1 MNKDRSELYRCGIL
15 TISDKGSR
23 GERQDTSGPQLQDQ
37 LRSAGQ
43 YTISRYAI
51 VADDPASITTTLKTW
66 CDKEDLDLIL
76 TTGGTGVSP
85 SDQTPE
91 TTLPLLDKVIPG
103 ISEMMRMASFQKTP
117 NAILSRGV
125 AGIRQDCLIINLPGS
140 ERGARENLETILAG
154 LAHAIYKIKGGSK
167 DCGS

>member
-1 MNKDRSELYRCGIL
+1 MGKDIPETYHCGIL

-23 GERQDTSGPQLQDQ
+23 GERQDTSGPQLQEQ
-37 LRSAGQ
+37 LQAAGSFSISK
-43 YTISRYAI
+43 YTI
-51 VADDPASITTTLKTW
+51 VADDPAAIATTLIAW
-66 CDKEDLDLIL
+66 CDQVGLDLIL

-125 AGIRQDCLIINLPGS
+125 AGIRKRSLIINLPGS
-140 ERGARENLETILAG
+140 EKGARENLATILPG

>member
-1 MNKDRSELYRCGIL
+1 MDKESPDTYRCGIL

-23 GERQDTSGPQLQDQ
+23 GERQDTSGPQLQEQ
-37 LRSAGQ
+37 LRAAGPYKISN
-43 YTISRYAI
+43 YTI
-51 VADDPASITTTLKTW
+51 VADDPAAISSTLTTW
-66 CDKEDLDLIL
+66 CDDEKLDLIL

-91 TTLPLLDKVIPG
+91 TTLPLLDKEIPG

-125 AGIRQDCLIINLPGS
+125 AGIRKNCLIINLPGS
-140 ERGARENLETILAG
+140 ERGARENLATILPG

>member
-1 MNKDRSELYRCGIL
+1 MDKDTPEIYHCGIL

-23 GERQDTSGPQLQDQ
+23 GERQDTSGPQLHKQ
-37 LRSAGQ
+37 LLAAGF
-43 YTISRYAI
+43 YTISKYTI
-51 VADDPASITTTLKTW
+51 VADDPEAISSILKTW
-66 CDKEDLDLIL
+66 CDEEGLDLIL

-103 ISEMMRMASFQKTP
+103 ISEMMRMASFQKTA

-125 AGIRQDCLIINLPGS
+125 AGIRKSTLIINLPGS
-140 ERGARENLETILAG
+140 ERAARENLETILPG

>member
-1 MNKDRSELYRCGIL
+1 MDKDSPEIYSCGIL

-23 GERQDTSGPQLQDQ
+23 GERQDTSGPQLQEQ
-37 LRSAGQ
+37 LRATGLYSINK
-43 YTISRYAI
+43 YVI
-51 VADDPASITTTLKTW
+51 VADNPIAITATLKNW
-66 CDKEDLDLIL
+66 CDNEGLDLIL

-103 ISEMMRMASFQKTP
+103 ISEMMRMASFQKTT

-125 AGIRQDCLIINLPGS
+125 AGIRKNCLIINLPGS
-140 ERGARENLETILAG
+140 ERAARENLATILPG
-154 LAHAIYKIKGGSK
+154 LAHALYKIKGGSK
-167 DCGS
+167 DCGN

>member
-1 MNKDRSELYRCGIL
+1 MDKDTQEIYLCGIL

-23 GERQDTSGPQLQDQ
+23 GERQDTSGPQLQEQ
-37 LRSAGQ
+37 LRSAGS
-43 YTISRYAI
+43 YTISKYAI
-51 VADDPASITTTLKTW
+51 VADDPIAITATLKNW
-66 CDKEDLDLIL
+66 CDNEGLDLIL

-103 ISEMMRMASFQKTP
+103 ISEMMRMASFQKTA

-125 AGIRQDCLIINLPGS
+125 AGIRKSCLIINLPGS
-140 ERGARENLETILAG
+140 ERAARENLETILPG
-154 LAHAIYKIKGGSK
+154 LAHALYKIKGGSK

>member
-1 MNKDRSELYRCGIL
+1 MDQNRTEIYRCGIL

-23 GERQDTSGPQLQDQ
+23 GERQDTSGPQLQEQ
-37 LRSAGQ
+37 LGNAGS
-43 YTISRYAI
+43 YTISKYTI
-51 VADDPASITTTLKTW
+51 VADDPSAISSTLKTW
-66 CDKEDLDLIL
+66 CDQEGLDLIL

-91 TTLPLLDKVIPG
+91 TTLPLLDKEIPG
-103 ISEMMRMASFQKTP
+103 ISEMMRMASFQKTA

-125 AGIRQDCLIINLPGS
+125 AGIRKSCLIINLPGS
-140 ERGARENLETILAG
+140 ERGARENLETILPG

>member
-1 MNKDRSELYRCGIL
+1 MSRETTETYCCGIL

-23 GERQDTSGPQLQDQ
+23 GERQDTSGPQLREQ
-37 LRSAGQ
+37 LGAAGP
-43 YTISRYAI
+43 YIISKYAI
-51 VADDPASITTTLKTW
+51 VADDPTAITATLTNW
-66 CDKEDLDLIL
+66 CDRQGLDLIL

-91 TTLPLLDKVIPG
+91 TTRPLLDKEIPG
-103 ISEMMRMASFQKTP
+103 ISEMMRMASFQKT
-117 NAILSRGV
+117 AHAVLSRGV
-125 AGIRQDCLIINLPGS
+125 AGIRKRCLIINLPGS
-140 ERGARENLETILAG
+140 ERAARENLETILPG

>member
-1 MNKDRSELYRCGIL
+1 MSKDTAEIYSCGIL

-23 GERQDTSGPQLQDQ
+23 GERQDTSGPQLQQQ
-37 LRSAGQ
+37 LCAAGP
-43 YTISRYAI
+43 YTISKYAI
-51 VADDPASITTTLKTW
+51 VADDPVAIGATLKNW
-66 CDKEDLDLIL
+66 CDTEGLDLIL

-91 TTLPLLDKVIPG
+91 TTLPLLDKEIPG

-125 AGIRQDCLIINLPGS
+125 AGIRKNSLIINLPGS
-140 ERGARENLETILAG
+140 ERAARENLGTILPG

>member
-1 MNKDRSELYRCGIL
+1 MDKDTSESYRCGIL

-23 GERQDTSGPQLQDQ
+23 GERTDTSGPQLQEQ
-37 LRSAGQ
+37 LRAAGS
-43 YTISRYAI
+43 YTISNYEI
-51 VADDPASITTTLKTW
+51 VADDPAAIASTLKNW
-66 CDKEDLDLIL
+66 CDDQGLDLIL

-85 SDQTPE
+85 TDQTPE
-91 TTLPLLDKVIPG
+91 TTLPLLDKEIPG

-125 AGIRQDCLIINLPGS
+125 AGIRKNCLIINLPGS
-140 ERGARENLETILAG
+140 ERGARENLETILPG